1 MKSLT
6 GIDVNKLSLFE
17 VGQVVYHSR
26 FNYRGVIFEIDP
38 FFLLSEQWYQD
49 VAKSCP
55 PKDEPWYH
63 VLVDG
68 SAQTSYVA
76 QQHLCS
82 ITHPEQIEHPLLG
95 RFFKAFIDGRYQL
108 K

>member
-1 MKSLT
+1 M
-6 GIDVNKLSLFE
+6 DKLSIFE
-17 VGQVVYHSR
+17 VGQVIYHSR

-38 FFLLSEQWYQD
+38 FFLLSEQWYQS
-49 VAKSCP
+49 VAISRP

-68 SAQTSYVA
+68 HRHTTYVA
-76 QQHLCS
+76 QMHLCS
-82 ITHPEQIEHPLLG
+82 APSPEQIDHPMLG

-108 K
+108 R

>member
-1 MKSLT
+1 M
-6 GIDVNKLSLFE
+6 NELSLYE

-38 FFLLSEQWYQD
+38 VFLLSDQWYED
-49 VAKSCP
+49 VAKSRP

-68 SAQTSYVA
+68 AAHTTYVA
-76 QQHLCS
+76 QRHLCS
-82 ITHPEQIEHPLLG
+82 DPSPSQVDHPMLG
-95 RFFKAFIDGRYQL
+95 HYFKAFIDGRYQL